1 MGRRTAADPD
11 FFMPTAHP
19 ASAAARAAAANAG
32 GASSAAPPAAA
43 ALASAVAAT
52 AAASADL
59 TDADRSCV
67 VCMDAPREVRF
78 DPCSH
83 AALQHVKTPSGATAP
98 WQGLALGCAKHSGRA
113 V

>member
-19 ASAAARAAAANAG
+19 ASAAARAAAANSG
-32 GASSAAPPAAA
+32 GASSAAPPAAPPAAA

-67 VCMDAPREVRF
+67 VCMDAPREARF
-78 DPCSH
+78 DYPY
-83 AALQHVKTPSGATAP
+83 P
-98 WQGLALGCAKHSGRA
+98 
-113 V
+113 